1 MHPDRPILLTGYT
14 REIAPLAELCLPSK
28 EAWARRWNC
37 PLHVLR
43 DVDFPQ
49 SEGHPSFQKMYW
61 IRDRLGACG
70 RPVIWLDAD
79 TLITN
84 PDVDPHDLIPRES
97 IACLAVSRDYDAGG
111 RPEHLAWSAGVMAW
125 VPTSKAVIWLT
136 QAQMDEAAMWSGLW
150 DQDALQRSQPIVGV
164 EIRAPRAMNAVLPVL
179 GGHSAGWR
187 PGDLLIHFTG
197 IPQHE
202 RLARA
207 QEFLTGLAR
216 PEISR
221 DSALMRDG

>member
-28 EAWARRWNC
+28 EVWARRWRC

-43 DVDFPQ
+43 DADFPR
-49 SEGHPSFQKMYW
+49 SDGHPSFQKLYW
-61 IRDRLGACG
+61 IRNFLGGCD

-84 PDVDPHDLIPRES
+84 PDVDPHDLLPKGPRS
-97 IACLAVSRDYDAGG
+97 CLAVSQDYDAAG

-125 VPTSKAVIWLT
+125 VPTSQAVIWLT
-136 QAQMDEAAMWSGLW
+136 QAQKDEAAKWSGLW
-150 DQDALQRSQPIVGV
+150 DQDALQRSQPDVGV
-164 EIRAPRAMNAVLPVL
+164 QIRAPRAMNAVLPDV
-179 GGHSAGWR
+179 GGYAAGWR

-197 IPQHE
+197 IPQAE

-207 QEFLTGLAR
+207 QEFIAGLVR
-216 PEISR
+216 PEILR
-221 DSALMRDG
+221 DSALMREG